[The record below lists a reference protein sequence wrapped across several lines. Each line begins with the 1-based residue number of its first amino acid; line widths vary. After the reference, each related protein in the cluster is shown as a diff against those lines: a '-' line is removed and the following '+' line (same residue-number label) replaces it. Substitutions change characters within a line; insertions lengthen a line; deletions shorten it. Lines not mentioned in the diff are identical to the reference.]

1 MKALLIFIAAATAFL
16 GAYLLDRSMA
26 MPCICVAML
35 MFVGG
40 LIMAVRVTESE
51 L

>member
-1 MKALLIFIAAATAFL
+1 MKGLLIFIGAATAFL

-26 MPCICVAML
+26 MPCICVAMM

-40 LIMAVRVTESE
+40 LVMAVRATEGK
-51 L
+51 